1 MSVIRLRYEG
11 GKAAAFFHIL
21 AQQFVVVGPDNNKE
35 LQTHPAYI
43 RQSYQSLS
51 GLSGEVLMANSD
63 LIAQALTYRPQYG
76 EFLVPAQY
84 TLAQVDRNELATAY
98 PIIFGLEII
107 GDLLTVTTSDCHLPI
122 IKGIALE
129 KDAIEVRSQDVK
141 YGLPTIRSP
150 GGTLGIA

>member
-1 MSVIRLRYEG
+1 
-11 GKAAAFFHIL
+11 
-21 AQQFVVVGPDNNKE
+21 
-35 LQTHPAYI
+35 
-43 RQSYQSLS
+43 
-51 GLSGEVLMANSD
+51 MANSD

-129 KDAIEVRSQDVK
+129 KDVIEVRSQDVI
-141 YGLPTIRSP
+141 YRNNMDADGLPTNHSISWRDAGHCLTAWAFSISMVERLKFLQNP
-150 GGTLGIA
+150 NTPLKNKYLPVCSELFL

>member
-1 MSVIRLRYEG
+1 
-11 GKAAAFFHIL
+11 
-21 AQQFVVVGPDNNKE
+21 
-35 LQTHPAYI
+35 
-43 RQSYQSLS
+43 
-51 GLSGEVLMANSD
+51 MANSD

-129 KDAIEVRSQDVK
+129 KDAIEVRSQDVI
-141 YGLPTIRSP
+141 YRSNMDCQP
-150 GGTLGIA
+150 FDLLEGRWASLDRVGVQYFDG